1 MPKKSDDSKEKPEVL
16 DLLDDKKKPSRR
28 ERQRQVVEPE
38 VAKPSAL
45 DTAKAIRA
53 NQSVED
59 VRAALIKA
67 MAEADEHTNNAPP
80 ARGSQTAGQ
89 SGVLSAKA
97 VYEKRAA
104 RKQNSRK
111 GN

>member
-45 DTAKAIRA
+45 DTAKANA
-53 NQSVED
+53 LDLFAED
-59 VRAALIKA
+59 KKPKVRKPAAPGRSILPSI
-67 MAEADEHTNNAPP
+67 
-80 ARGSQTAGQ
+80 S
-89 SGVLSAKA
+89 
-97 VYEKRAA
+97 
-104 RKQNSRK
+104 
-111 GN
+111 